1 MALLNLLQV
10 TATPIEEGDAGVI
23 LKKDGT
29 FQVFNTHTDLD
40 PKNLTEMQIQQG
52 RMILGLTIALKVP
65 EIMEKLIEL
74 ALDESANGVTEL
86 GQRH

>member
-1 MALLNLLQV
+1 MALLSLLQV

-23 LKKDGT
+23 IKKDGS
-29 FQVFNTHTDLD
+29 FQVFNTHMDLD